1 MVRWG
6 WRAAVWVVGLAA
18 CAGGGKP
25 AGEGGADAG
34 GGDSGGAS
42 APVAS
47 APDPEAALL
56 RMSLDVRG
64 VRPALD
70 ELDAVAADPSALD
83 ALRAAMLADPRWAER
98 LVSASQEHW
107 STVQDEAEHPAS
119 TFGLSDE
126 AAFARAVGE
135 EPLRLLAHIALND
148 RPYTDLVTA
157 DYTMVDANLAVAW
170 PVAPD
175 ADPGDGWVTARWT
188 DGRPAAGALVSNGLW
203 WRYETSQNNASRGR
217 ANQISRIFLCR
228 DYLSQPVEFD
238 RSLDLSDPA
247 VVADALR
254 ANPGCASCHS
264 SLDPL
269 ASLLGGVYFARK
281 SGPDEMRRYHP
292 EREGIWRTQTG
303 VAPAYFGQPAEGL
316 FDLGQALAADPGF
329 VDCAVQQTAE
339 HLLRRPLRPEDT
351 AARTRWRE
359 AFVRDGL
366 KLRSLWDAILADP
379 LYLGPPTGAAELDGQ
394 LGAKLLSP
402 DQLSSQLED
411 LTGFRFVVDGADLL
425 RTSDRGL
432 ATLAGGS
439 DGAYARGVSQG
450 WSATQVLVLRRVAQ
464 LAADHAVRVE
474 PDRLGLDPSL
484 RLEDDALRAT
494 IEQLHRRLLSR
505 RPTGQELDALA
516 AHHRLIEESEGP
528 EAAWISVLV
537 VLLRDPSF
545 LIY

>member
-1 MVRWG
+1 MVISSG
-6 WRAAVWVVGLAA
+6 RAAALLLGLAA
-18 CAGGGKP
+18 CAGADKAPADAGPAGGDT
-25 AGEGGADAG
+25 AGEGE
-34 GGDSGGAS
+34 
-42 APVAS
+42 APAA

-56 RMSLDVRG
+56 RLSLDVRG
-64 VRPALD
+64 VRPSLD
-70 ELDAVAADPSALD
+70 ELDRVAADPAALD
-83 ALRAAMLADPRWAER
+83 ALRAELLADPRWAER
-98 LVSASQEHW
+98 LVSAGQEVW

-119 TFGLSDE
+119 TFGLGDE

-135 EPLRLLAHIALND
+135 EPLRLLAHVAVND
-148 RPYTDLVTA
+148 LPYTTLVTA
-157 DYTMVDANLAVAW
+157 NYTVVDANLAAAW
-170 PVAPD
+170 PVVPD
-175 ADPGDGWVTARWT
+175 AAPGEGWVPARWT

-303 VAPAYFGQPAEGL
+303 VAPAYFGQPAAGL
-316 FDLGQALAADPGF
+316 FDLGQAIAADPGF

-339 HLLRRPLRPEDT
+339 HLLRRPLTPADT

-366 KLRSLWDAILADP
+366 KLRSLWAAVLADP
-379 LYLGPPTGAAELDGQ
+379 LYLGPPTGEAEAAGQ
-394 LGAKLLSP
+394 VGGKLLSP
-402 DQLSSQLED
+402 DQLSSQLAE

-439 DGAYARGVSQG
+439 DGAYARGISQG
-450 WSATQVLVLRRVAQ
+450 WSATQVLVVRRVAQ

-474 PDRLGLDPSL
+474 PARLGLDPTATL
-484 RLEDDALRAT
+484 DDAALREAVG
-494 IEQLHRRLLSR
+494 QLHRRILSR
-505 RPTGQELDALA
+505 RPTDRELDGLV
-516 AHHRLIEESEGP
+516 AHHRLVEARTGV
-528 EAAWISVLV
+528 EAAWISVVV